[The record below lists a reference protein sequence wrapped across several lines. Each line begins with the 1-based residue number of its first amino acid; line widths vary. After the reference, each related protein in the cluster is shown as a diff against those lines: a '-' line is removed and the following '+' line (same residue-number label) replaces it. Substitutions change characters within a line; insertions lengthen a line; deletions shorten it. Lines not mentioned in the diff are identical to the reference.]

1 MSDGQLDLFAGSAT
15 SPSRQSPSAPC
26 PSAPPPSDFDD
37 AALLAAIPA
46 SGSTDGPVLALEAG
60 RRRIPAAVPALEDYC
75 RRFAGFGTEHPLRE
89 QIAALEALTTIGG
102 EQAAESVARIIV
114 RGWVQGP
121 TLANAVAAAARL
133 RCRLPTDV
141 VLPLLRHAEPVIRAD
156 ACRLSRA
163 GPDVVATLVDLL
175 GDLHADVS
183 LEAACALAHL
193 GRAEGLPLLKR
204 RLIEAPSA
212 RVIDAVSQIA
222 DEECVVQLGR
232 IARSASRDLA
242 AAARDALEASEH
254 PRAAELLELLR

>member
-1 MSDGQLDLFAGSAT
+1 MSDGQLDLFAGSGT
-15 SPSRQSPSAPC
+15 SPSWRSPSAPRA
-26 PSAPPPSDFDD
+26 PASAPSDFDD

-46 SGSTDGPVLALEAG
+46 SGSTDGPVLAWEAG
-60 RRRIPAAVPALEDYC
+60 RRRIPAAVPILEDYC

-102 EQAAESVARIIV
+102 EQAAASVARIIV
-114 RGWVQGP
+114 RSWVQGP
-121 TLANAVAAAARL
+121 TLANAVAAAAQL
-133 RCRLPTDV
+133 HSRLPTGV
-141 VLPLLRHAEPVIRAD
+141 VLPLLRHAEPAIRAD
-156 ACRLSRA
+156 ACRLARA

-183 LEAACALAHL
+183 LEAALALAHL

-204 RLIEAPSA
+204 LLFEVPCA
-212 RVIDAVSQIA
+212 RVIDAVPQIA

-232 IARSASRDLA
+232 IARSASHDLA

-254 PRAAELLELLR
+254 PRAARLLGLLR